1 MGTHIVFFCP
11 SIQPGEKSMS
21 HTLSIT
27 GHFPTFPLLQKRLTP
42 SISWVPKLSL
52 KEKSDSELVA
62 LTKSGNKKAF
72 AELIQRWQTPIYTF
86 CFRKLSH
93 QEQAEEL
100 TQDIFIAAFK
110 GMGSFRNDAKFS
122 TWLFQIASN
131 RCKNL
136 HGYRERRQFKKHEP
150 LEGTDPER
158 KRDLPYSQ
166 LNAEEVLH
174 KKDRAKMLH
183 EAIQQL
189 DDKYKEVL
197 ILFDIQ
203 NIPQAEI
210 AKILNIQIGTIK
222 SRIHRARMELSRILK
237 GKLHSK

>member
-1 MGTHIVFFCP
+1 MLAI
-11 SIQPGEKSMS
+11 S
-21 HTLSIT
+21 
-27 GHFPTFPLLQKRLTP
+27 GHLPTFPLLQEGLSP
-42 SISWVPKLSL
+42 SISWIPKLSL
-52 KEKSDSELVA
+52 KENTDSDLVS
-62 LTKSGNKKAF
+62 LTQSGNKKAF

-100 TQDIFIAAFK
+100 TQEIFMAAYR
-110 GMGSFRNDAKFS
+110 GLPSFRNDSKFS
-122 TWLFQIASN
+122 TWLFQIATN

-136 HGYRERRQFKKHEP
+136 HGYRDRRKFKKHEP

-158 KRDLPYSQ
+158 RREIPDSG
-166 LNAEEVLH
+166 LNAEEQLH
-174 KKDRAKMLH
+174 QKDRAQMLH

-203 NIPQAEI
+203 NVPQAEI
-210 AKILNIQIGTIK
+210 SKILSIPSGTIK

-237 GKLHSK
+237 GKLHSKEV

>member
-1 MGTHIVFFCP
+1 
-11 SIQPGEKSMS
+11 MS
-21 HTLSIT
+21 HILAIR
-27 GHFPTFPLLQKRLTP
+27 GHVPTFPLLQKGLSP
-42 SISWVPKLSL
+42 SISWVPKVSL
-52 KEKSDSELVA
+52 KEKSDTELVA
-62 LTKSGNKKAF
+62 LTQSGNKKAF
-72 AELIQRWQTPIYTF
+72 SELIQRWQTPIYTF

-100 TQDIFIAAFK
+100 TQEIFVAAYR
-110 GMGSFRNDAKFS
+110 GMAAFRNDSKFS

-136 HGYRERRQFKKHEP
+136 HGYRDRRKFKQHEP

-158 KRDLPYSQ
+158 KRDIPDNNP
-166 LNAEEVLH
+166 NAEEQLH
-174 KKDRAKMLH
+174 AKDRAQMLH
-183 EAIQQL
+183 EAIEQL

-210 AKILNIQIGTIK
+210 AKILDIQIGTIK